1 MIRWCEK
8 YYWIT
13 FPNAKALIGKQISH
27 LQEQGRPVNKG
38 DPEEIAI
45 AIMALGI
52 GLKVLLNF
60 MDRIRTGFGRSGKIR
75 FTIECPIHLRA
86 SNNGLENMTR

>member
-52 GLKVLLNF
+52 GLKVVEFYGSDSN
-60 MDRIRTGFGRSGKIR
+60 RIRKIW
-75 FTIECPIHLRA
+75 
-86 SNNGLENMTR
+86 ENTVHHRVSHPSEGM